1 MATVTR
7 STRIRQLKKTVKYTA
22 REFEEV
28 VQQLQDIV
36 QVHDT
41 SGKFWNDFFASNIGQ
56 MLMDMIAVE
65 GTKNTYIANQIALEI
80 FRSTARRRNSM
91 LHHAAMAG
99 YDPRGRMDT
108 ALDVQATQLPTVSG
122 NSGELLVFEAG
133 SAVPIG
139 GLTFEVV
146 TEQRYLITETL
157 LDELASPKKIPYTS
171 PEKITFT
178 VRHSNAQEDEY
189 TYASDP
195 ATTYITTNEDVI
207 DGSWVVTVGEGL
219 SAREWTDVADLDT
232 IVSLFFAGPDDE
244 VYSANYLADGRV
256 EFKFGDGVRGKQP
269 ATNTP
274 ISITYRT
281 GGGADGAAV
290 LPNTMGDQT
299 IQAQFGALG
308 QQVVSV
314 PFNNPNALT
323 TAGRDEETLEEMREN
338 IGLWIRTLDKA
349 ISPEDY
355 ETLAAQFEDAVNG
368 TGAVSRAK
376 VMLERSGY
384 TANWVYIYVWSQAE
398 IQVTWTINGIVE
410 KGDEVTMTG
419 FEASNTAL
427 MEALYRYLHTR
438 RVATVQ
444 VCVQPGQMLYVDV
457 DLGTVVCD
465 QYVNTGEVATAIRT
479 AVESFFS
486 GTKIQPGKAFRLSDF
501 YRLIDDISGVDYFT
515 IQSPTADVTPLETQ
529 IVMLQS
535 LTMNVVNPPLQEF
548 SIGQCELDTSDE
560 LD

>member
-22 REFEEV
+22 REFEEII
-28 VQQLQDIV
+28 QQLQDIV

-80 FRSTARRRNSM
+80 FRGTARRRRSM
-91 LHHAAMAG
+91 LYHADMAG
-99 YDPRGRMDT
+99 YEPRGRMDT
-108 ALDVQATQLPTVSG
+108 ALDIQAVELPTVSG

-133 SAVPIG
+133 TAVSIG
-139 GLTFEVV
+139 GLTFETVS
-146 TEQRYLITETL
+146 EQRYLITESL
-157 LDELASPKKIPYTS
+157 LDESASPKKIPYTS
-171 PEKITFT
+171 PEKVTFT
-178 VRHSNAQEDEY
+178 VRHSIESDDDFTY
-189 TYASDP
+189 TSDP
-195 ATTYITTNEDVI
+195 AITYTTTNEDVI
-207 DGSWVVTVGEGL
+207 DGSWTVTVGEGV
-219 SAREWTDVADLDT
+219 SSREWTDVSTLDT
-232 IVSLFFAGPDDE
+232 IQSLFFAGPDDE
-244 VYSANYLADGRV
+244 VYAASYLADGRI
-256 EFKFGDGVRGKQP
+256 EIKFGDGVRGKQP
-269 ATNTP
+269 ANNTP
-274 ISITYRT
+274 ITITYRT
-281 GGGADGAAV
+281 GGGAEGASV
-290 LPNTMGDQT
+290 LPNTMGGQT
-299 IQAQFGALG
+299 VQALFGTAG
-308 QQVVSV
+308 EQVARI

-355 ETLAAQFEDAVNG
+355 ETLASQFEDDVNG

-384 TANWVYIYVWSQAE
+384 TANWVYLYVWSQAE
-398 IQVTWTINGIVE
+398 VPVTWTINGITE
-410 KGDEVTMTG
+410 SGDDTTITG
-419 FEASNTAL
+419 FEASNSAL
-427 MEALYRYLHTR
+427 MEALYRYLHKR

-444 VCVQPGQMLYVDV
+444 VCIQPGQVNYIDIN
-457 DLGTVVCD
+457 LGTVVCD
-465 QYVNTGEVATAIRT
+465 QYVDTGEVTTAIRT

-501 YRLIDDISGVDYFT
+501 YRVIDAISGVDHFT
-515 IQSPTADVTPLETQ
+515 IQSPTTDVTPLETQ
-529 IVMLQS
+529 IVMLRS
-535 LTMNVVNPPLQEF
+535 LTMHVVNTPLQEF
-548 SIGQCELDTSDE
+548 SIGQCELDTSDA